1 VYENR
6 VLGEYLDLSGRQEIM
21 YEEILYLRY
30 SQFLLS
36 TSYSQGDQIKEDGIG
51 REWRMHGKYV
61 HTAFY

>member
-36 TSYSQGDQIKEDGIG
+36 STHSQGDQIKGDEIG